1 MRRWSRNAVRTLHT
15 PVAAVMDKWKSAL
28 DLARS
33 GESKY
38 KILVQAIADDIE
50 QGTLANDQR
59 LPPQRQVA
67 DAMGISVQ
75 TVTNAYKELER
86 QGLVRCEVGR
96 GSFVSRR
103 MSDRVATYILDSPER
118 ALVDFPS
125 PASCTPASM
134 TRRGVIPARR

>member
-1 MRRWSRNAVRTLHT
+1 
-15 PVAAVMDKWKSAL
+15 MDKWKAAL
-28 DLARS
+28 DIARS

-50 QGTLANDQR
+50 KGVLANDQR
-59 LPPQRQVA
+59 LPPQRNVA

-118 ALVDFPS
+118 ALVDFS
-125 PASCTPASM
+125 IARILR
-134 TRRGVIPARR
+134 TRTHDQFWRDTCRELSTEEDQP

>member
-1 MRRWSRNAVRTLHT
+1 M
-15 PVAAVMDKWKSAL
+15 

-118 ALVDFPS
+118 ALVDFFPS
-125 PASCTPASM
+125 PASSTPASM
-134 TRRGVIPARR
+134 TRPGVIPARR